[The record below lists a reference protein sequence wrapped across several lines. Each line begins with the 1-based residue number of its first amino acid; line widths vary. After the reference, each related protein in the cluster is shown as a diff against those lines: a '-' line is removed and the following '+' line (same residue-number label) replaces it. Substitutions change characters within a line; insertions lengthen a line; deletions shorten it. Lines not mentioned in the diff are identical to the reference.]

1 MAGGDERVGVD
12 AWSLSYARVS
22 AAGRGFSAGAVPA
35 GLMIERGLEGC
46 SQKGRGFAPHAAVTD
61 PVIINGG
68 VRPAGVPVG
77 NGWLLAQ
84 RRCAP
89 GAREGATWS
98 TRSAASINAVDPTS
112 SRRSSS
118 GRLGAVA
125 PGPRPAADSAVGVHH
140 VQPLAPAGQFP
151 G

>member
-12 AWSLSYARVS
+12 AWSLSYARVG

-77 NGWLLAQ
+77 NGWVLPPPRGGSGGGGGGTGGQ
-84 RRCAP
+84 R
-89 GAREGATWS
+89 
-98 TRSAASINAVDPTS
+98 AA
-112 SRRSSS
+112 
-118 GRLGAVA
+118 
-125 PGPRPAADSAVGVHH
+125 
-140 VQPLAPAGQFP
+140 
-151 G
+151 